1 MNEIANK
8 AAYYARIAQYA
19 SDGFSQVYLGAKDV
33 APTTDNN
40 GNPLI
45 VGALYFNTVSDI
57 LYVWNGSSW
66 TAIDDEEFYL
76 GGFSV
81 APTVNNQGLPLQT
94 GNLYWN
100 TVSNNLWAY
109 NGTTWVRTNFN
120 ETTAFTATGTTTARN
135 LVTRASDIYNVK
147 DFGAIGDGV
156 TNCQTAF
163 QAAINA
169 ALSAGGGTIYIPQGT
184 YNFPNTSNAGKLD
197 PGLGNLTFKGD
208 GYTSSILKYWEGT
221 GIDQEGN
228 LFRNLSNDPLK
239 KALIF
244 DSIQIQGSLATRSG
258 RWGNPLYC
266 DYYPEILITNC
277 KFFNIAAMA
286 SDFHY
291 CKSVKCINSQFEN
304 IAADGIRARDCFDF
318 IVTGNKF
325 TRIGDD
331 AIANHTADYSLSTFI
346 PQRERIIISNNT
358 IVNGQQFV
366 RCIAAKK
373 TIITG
378 NTIHLA
384 GGIDLRSNFQSP
396 PGTIVEGGNPVYD
409 INVSNNS
416 FTDPWKGGA
425 NAWVYI
431 ATNVAAGT
439 STNNT
444 IPGDYNSTTGEFVF
458 PWDYTQ
464 TDITIAS
471 NSLPRGFNFSIT
483 NNTFCRTR
491 SAVSAF
497 SQYGYGTR
505 LNNGVSSDPAFT
517 NADLT
522 ILSAIDISGQIEN
535 FIISNN
541 TIKDTSFGI
550 RLTPYTEPSS
560 YDNPARYIKNG
571 NISNNSIFN
580 TIRAGI
586 FFNCQSDTDQINI
599 DVICSNNTINCDPYR
614 MALLSNLDGTYD
626 SDGDPSGISLQW
638 SRGVSIINNKFKNC
652 NNTIQSFRLSENII
666 LNNIAHCGVPVSSGF
681 NIGNT
686 GIGNIIRNYG
696 FRYFIENS
704 NPTSAAY
711 LNFISQTLETASS
724 IPSSGWYYSGWFVK
738 NTTPSLDA
746 NNMVITGWI
755 RLTTGTGHVS
765 GTDWAVARVSNVSP
779 AT

>member
-1 MNEIANK
+1 
-8 AAYYARIAQYA
+8 
-19 SDGFSQVYLGAKDV
+19 
-33 APTTDNN
+33 
-40 GNPLI
+40 
-45 VGALYFNTVSDI
+45 
-57 LYVWNGSSW
+57 
-66 TAIDDEEFYL
+66 
-76 GGFSV
+76 
-81 APTVNNQGLPLQT
+81 
-94 GNLYWN
+94 
-100 TVSNNLWAY
+100 
-109 NGTTWVRTNFN
+109 
-120 ETTAFTATGTTTARN
+120 
-135 LVTRASDIYNVK
+135 
-147 DFGAIGDGV
+147 
-156 TNCQTAF
+156 
-163 QAAINA
+163 
-169 ALSAGGGTIYIPQGT
+169 
-184 YNFPNTSNAGKLD
+184 
-197 PGLGNLTFKGD
+197 
-208 GYTSSILKYWEGT
+208 
-221 GIDQEGN
+221 
-228 LFRNLSNDPLK
+228 
-239 KALIF
+239 
-244 DSIQIQGSLATRSG
+244 
-258 RWGNPLYC
+258 
-266 DYYPEILITNC
+266 
-277 KFFNIAAMA
+277 MA

-291 CKSVKCINSQFEN
+291 CKSVKCIDSHFEN

-318 IVTGNKF
+318 IVIGNKF

-331 AIANHTADYSLSTFI
+331 AIANHTAEYSLLTFL

-358 IVNGQQFV
+358 IVNGQQFI

-384 GGIDLRSNFQSP
+384 GGVDLKNIGRF
-396 PGTIVEGGNPVYD
+396 GLEGGNPVYD
-409 INVSNNS
+409 INISNNS
-416 FTDPWKGGA
+416 FTDPWTGGA
-425 NAWVYI
+425 AGWIYI
-431 ATNVAAGT
+431 ASNVQGGT

-444 IPGDYNSTTGEFVF
+444 IPGDYNSTTGQFVL

-464 TDITIAS
+464 TDINIAS

-505 LNNGVSSDPAFT
+505 LNQGVSSDPAFT

-522 ILSAIDISGQIEN
+522 ILSAIELAGQIEN

-541 TIKDTSFGI
+541 TIKDTLFGI
-550 RLTPYTEPSS
+550 RLTPYLGASP

-580 TIRAGI
+580 TVRAGI
-586 FFNCQSDTDQINI
+586 FFNNQSSTDQINI

-614 MALLSNLDGTYD
+614 MASLSNLNGTYD
-626 SDGDPSGISLQW
+626 SDGEPHGINLQW

-652 NNTIQSFRLSENII
+652 NNTIQSFRLSQNII
-666 LNNIAHCGVPVSSGF
+666 FNNIAHCGVPAASGF
-681 NIGNT
+681 NVGNT
-686 GIGNIIRNYG
+686 GIGNIIANYG

-704 NPTSAAY
+704 DPTSAAY
-711 LNFISQTLETASS
+711 LNFISQTLETESS